1 MRRSGMDDD
10 RKSPLWVVV
19 VMLVLVPILYVGS
32 YLAIVLL
39 SAILVPVT
47 GQRGSYDIR
56 HYRLG
61 GDYAEAIYWPLE
73 QLDRR
78 VRPHSWHGPIFY
90 H

>member
-1 MRRSGMDDD
+1 MRRSVMDDD
-10 RKSPLWVVV
+10 RKSPLWIVV

-32 YLAIVLL
+32 YLAMVLP
-39 SAILVPVT
+39 SGILVPVAD
-47 GQRGSYDIR
+47 QRGSYDIR

-78 VRPHSWHGPIFY
+78 VRPHSWRERIFY